1 MKNLLKL
8 IVLVVLI
15 QSCDSFEKDII
26 EPPCECNKITYFYK
40 ITNNDV
46 NQIETYIISTDKI
59 ECAEPVFKQPTSTPN
74 VFYSIKCQN

>member
-26 EPPCECNKITYFYK
+26 KTFCECNKITYFYK

-46 NQIETYIISTDKI
+46 NQIESYIISTDKI

>member
-26 EPPCECNKITYFYK
+26 EPFCECEKITYFYK
-40 ITNNDV
+40 ITSNDI